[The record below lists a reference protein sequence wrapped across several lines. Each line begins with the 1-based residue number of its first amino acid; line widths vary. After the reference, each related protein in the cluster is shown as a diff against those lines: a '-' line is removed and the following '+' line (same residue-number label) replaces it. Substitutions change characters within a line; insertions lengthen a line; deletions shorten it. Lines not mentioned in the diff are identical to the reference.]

1 MTCPEGVDTHIASL
15 PALCRRRHACRWPSD
30 RNPNSVRVKDRPN
43 GRKARHIGL
52 QRESGICGNRST
64 LRAHDDQ
71 QYVIGRAVV
80 EEGHAGNEWAV
91 VLRDK
96 WEVRVVDLVT
106 MGSGFDSLNKV
117 QSFIAIFIIFQSPG
131 VTPTSKL
138 ATNRWGSSLLIG
150 MGLRKLVP
158 CTGGRAIPLKDG
170 KDGMRA
176 SS

>member
-1 MTCPEGVDTHIASL
+1 MACPEGVDTHIASL

-80 EEGHAGNEWAV
+80 QEGDAGDEWAV

-96 WEVRVVDLVT
+96 REIRVVDLVKQEF
-106 MGSGFDSLNKV
+106 GAINEAQNFD
-117 QSFIAIFIIFQSPG
+117 AIFIIFQSPG
-131 VTPTSKL
+131 VTFTSKL